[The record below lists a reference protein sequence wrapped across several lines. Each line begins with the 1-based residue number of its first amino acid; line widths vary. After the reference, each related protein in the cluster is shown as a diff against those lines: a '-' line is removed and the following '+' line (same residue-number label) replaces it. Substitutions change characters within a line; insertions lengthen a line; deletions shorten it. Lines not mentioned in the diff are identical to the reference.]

1 MDCPSCGHH
10 GAYMGLQWIHCQN
23 VDCYHYDAR
32 YTAKMQ
38 KEAAAS
44 FSDAV
49 EKLIL
54 LGGETLELDDD

>member
-1 MDCPSCGHH
+1 
-10 GAYMGLQWIHCQN
+10 MGLQWIHCQN